1 MRKFSVKLT
10 GSRSSA
16 NTRNRRRPSLQ
27 PGLLLYPGG
36 CCVEDGVSGGADDW
50 NSDVVLFEQYV
61 GLVAGHGSIGHMRPV
76 SFPVELIVDH
86 SFRGR

>member
-36 CCVEDGVSGGADDW
+36 CCVEDGVSGGADDR
-50 NSDVVLFEQYV
+50 NPDVVLFEQYV
-61 GLVAGHGSIGHMRPV
+61 GLVPGHRSIRHMRPV
-76 SFPVELIVDH
+76 SFSVELVVDD
-86 SFRGR
+86 RVR

>member
-1 MRKFSVKLT
+1 M
-10 GSRSSA
+10 
-16 NTRNRRRPSLQ
+16 
-27 PGLLLYPGG
+27 LYPGG

-76 SFPVELIVDH
+76 SFSVELVVDDRV
-86 SFRGR
+86 RGR